1 MVLVASG
8 PLTSE
13 ALSKKIQELTHS
25 DYLYF
30 YDAAAPIVTLESIDM
45 G

>member
-1 MVLVASG
+1 MVIVASG

-13 ALSKKIQELTHS
+13 ALAEDIKELVGF

-30 YDAAAPIVTLESIDM
+30 YDAIAPIV
-45 G
+45 